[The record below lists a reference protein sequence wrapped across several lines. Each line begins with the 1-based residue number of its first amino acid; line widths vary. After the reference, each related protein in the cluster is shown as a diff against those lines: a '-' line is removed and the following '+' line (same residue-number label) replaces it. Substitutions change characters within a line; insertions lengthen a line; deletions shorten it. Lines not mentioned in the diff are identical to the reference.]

1 MLAEIIEQLF
11 EFAAKSIPS
20 DQILEAKKTSH
31 KDTGEIYE
39 DDKSYYSRMAL
50 FLEWYLF
57 DQSALDKS
65 KTILESI
72 IDENA
77 DGWNNDRLKIYKD
90 ITENIHGLFLA
101 KKIKDG
107 NVKVLNLFTDEKYLV
122 AEKDSRLIFRKNDVF
137 QGRIVFFQDQYH
149 FTGNFCFHPD
159 KTQKYINSEVK
170 KVALIQKSYK
180 KELAGLEKNLFK
192 ANKNLKNNEKQ
203 IENLNRKI
211 ENTAAENKIQ
221 HLSQKLSILF
231 EERATLTKCIQ
242 NLEGEIF
249 IVKNDKI
256 KLEGRQQTNALINK
270 LAYMNLKW
278 ERSRQIEISDIY
290 KN

>member
-20 DQILEAKKTSH
+20 DQILEAKKTYQ
-31 KDTGEIYE
+31 KETGEIYE
-39 DDKSYYSRMAL
+39 DDKSYNSRMAL